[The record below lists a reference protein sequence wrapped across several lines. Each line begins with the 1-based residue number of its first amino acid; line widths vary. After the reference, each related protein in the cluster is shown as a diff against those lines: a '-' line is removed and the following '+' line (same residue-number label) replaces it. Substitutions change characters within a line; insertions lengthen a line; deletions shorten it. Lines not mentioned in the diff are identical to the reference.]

1 MLYTCTDKLP
11 CLYKGTLVIA
21 QSGDGMAE
29 TIIIITCLL
38 QLTNQQRP
46 EDVEFYAGRLVATRS
61 IKLALVQRPPQ
72 VVQRHSIPHCLS
84 LSLART
90 ARRNTAALLTPFY
103 SSASILYTSLLFAC
117 ILHRLLV
124 YSSFPPPALLPVHL
138 PASR

>member
-1 MLYTCTDKLP
+1 M
-11 CLYKGTLVIA
+11 IA

-72 VVQRHSIPHCLS
+72 VVQRHSIPHS
-84 LSLART
+84 
-90 ARRNTAALLTPFY
+90 ALVSRPY
-103 SSASILYTSLLFAC
+103 STQNHLL
-117 ILHRLLV
+117 LHRLHR
-124 YSSFPPPALLPVHL
+124 YSIPPPASCTLHFSSLVSFTASLYTPPSTTPHCCLPVCL
-138 PASR
+138 PATP